1 MNFTND
7 LSTKKVDDASL
18 NVEESIKLCINMDCV
33 RYPPDWDFEED
44 TYQEDQWTIS
54 LR

>member
-18 NVEESIKLCINMDCV
+18 NVEESIMYMDCV